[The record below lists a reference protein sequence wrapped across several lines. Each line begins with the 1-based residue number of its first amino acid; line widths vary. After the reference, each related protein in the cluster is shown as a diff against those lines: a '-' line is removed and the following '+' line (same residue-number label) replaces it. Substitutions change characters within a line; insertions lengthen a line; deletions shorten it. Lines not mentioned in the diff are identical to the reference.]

1 MADRL
6 KRILDEIEKD
16 AALQEERIL
25 ADAEA
30 RADGIL
36 SDAGKEADAAAAE
49 TLEAAK
55 ERAER
60 EIAIAKS
67 GAEALRK
74 KALLAEKSRIV
85 KEAIGDFAASLAA
98 LPDEE
103 YFAFFLRRIEKLP
116 DGGTV
121 LFAAK
126 DARRD
131 RALFARML
139 KETEAKCGKTF
150 TLAEDA
156 APEIGTGFLVR
167 YGRIEENLSLE
178 AVFAEKEDEM
188 KDRLTAVLF
197 RDAE

>member
-1 MADRL
+1 MDRL
-6 KRILDEIEKD
+6 KLTLDEIEKD

-25 ADAEA
+25 SDAET
-30 RADGIL
+30 RAAGIL
-36 SDAGKEADAAAAE
+36 SDAEKEADAAAAE
-49 TLEAAK
+49 TLNEAKA
-55 ERAER
+55 RADR

-74 KALLAEKSRIV
+74 KALLAEKSRVV
-85 KEAIGDFAASLAA
+85 KEAIAGFAASLAA

-116 DGGTV
+116 GGGEI
-121 LFAAK
+121 LFAAN

-139 KETEAKCGKTF
+139 KETEEKCGKTF

-188 KDRLTAVLF
+188 KDRLAAVLF
-197 RDAE
+197 KDAE

>member
-6 KRILDEIEKD
+6 KLILDEIEKD

-25 ADAEA
+25 SDAET
-30 RADGIL
+30 RAAGIL
-36 SDAGKEADAAAAE
+36 SDAEKEADAAAAE
-49 TLEAAK
+49 TLNEAKA
-55 ERAER
+55 RADR

-74 KALLAEKSRIV
+74 KALLAEKSRVV
-85 KEAIGDFAASLAA
+85 KEAIRDFAASLSG

-116 DGGTV
+116 DGGEIV
-121 LFAAK
+121 FAEK
-126 DARRD
+126 ETRRD

-139 KETEAKCGKTF
+139 KETEEKCGRKYPLSDET
-150 TLAEDA
+150 
-156 APEIGTGFLVR
+156 APEIASGFLVR

-188 KDRLTAVLF
+188 KDRLAAVLF
-197 RDAE
+197 KDAE